1 MGRGAGAGRRG
12 AGRRRGSEGAPVPR
26 PPGCSAPARPPA
38 PPPRRA
44 GRGGLARPPG
54 GAAAPALGPGS
65 AGCGGSG
72 TWAAAAAVSEA
83 GAGGGRGD
91 SEAAAGQEG
100 LGLRQVRGG
109 ASALRARDRAAPA
122 AVPGLEGALAAPA
135 RRPAQQMVR
144 TPGESGVGAGGGPPG
159 PASLQTG
166 IGSLRALPRPPGS
179 CDNCEGAEVPNG
191 APQPPSHLVLLNF
204 SACWSRPSL
213 AEKGLVAAA
222 LSRALPS
229 RQVLPESPR
238 LS

>member
-1 MGRGAGAGRRG
+1 MRREVRWEEVPARGGGVRGGGGGARGRLSRGR
-12 AGRRRGSEGAPVPR
+12 
-26 PPGCSAPARPPA
+26 PGCSAPARPPA

-166 IGSLRALPRPPGS
+166 IGSLRACLDPRVPVTAAREPRSRTEHLSPRPT
-179 CDNCEGAEVPNG
+179 
-191 APQPPSHLVLLNF
+191 
-204 SACWSRPSL
+204 
-213 AEKGLVAAA
+213 
-222 LSRALPS
+222 
-229 RQVLPESPR
+229 
-238 LS
+238 